1 MAARGTEGQ
10 VEIAIMDLSS
20 MAVFKLIS
28 KKMDWL
34 AQRQEVLAQNVAN
47 VDTPKYKP
55 NDLTPFTFRTA
66 LRDSAQLQPAMTNPA
81 HLQLPETPD
90 GPGKEA
96 KERKPYETKPDGNAV
111 DLEEQMYK
119 LSQNSQDFN
128 MVTGLYRKNVG
139 LLKTV
144 LARGS

>member
-1 MAARGTEGQ
+1 
-10 VEIAIMDLSS
+10 MDLSS

-34 AQRQEVLAQNVAN
+34 AQRQQVLAQNVAN
-47 VDTPKYKP
+47 ADTPKFKP
-55 NDLTPFTFRTA
+55 DDLTPFTFRTA
-66 LRDSAQLQPAMTNPA
+66 LQDSTHLQPALTNAA
-81 HLQLPETPD
+81 HLQLTRAND
-90 GPGKEA
+90 GPGKAA

-128 MVTGLYRKNVG
+128 MVSGLYRKNVS

-144 LARGS
+144 LTRGS